1 MPSPGIIIS
10 LVVPIVVV
18 LVLVLR
24 AARDN
29 KLGQFRFKLSATL
42 LKIITFGIEIESQR
56 EPDRLPPGEPGP

>member
-1 MPSPGIIIS
+1 MPSLGIIIS

-29 KLGQFRFKLSATL
+29 KLRQFRFKLSATL
-42 LKIITFGIEIESQR
+42 LKIITFGIEIESR
-56 EPDRLPPGEPGP
+56 GEPDRLPPGESDP